1 MYSICF
7 LRWLTLSSSS
17 RTSPW
22 SSSMVS
28 IFLKFV
34 SFNDDD
40 ESDSIS
46 TLSGEVP
53 GLESRWVILW
63 LLDSFTF
70 VEGDELFFEGSE

>member
-1 MYSICF
+1 
-7 LRWLTLSSSS
+7 
-17 RTSPW
+17 
-22 SSSMVS
+22 MVS

-40 ESDSIS
+40 ESVPIS

-63 LLDSFTF
+63 FLDSFTF
-70 VEGDELFFEGSE
+70 VERDELFFEGSE